1 MNAHDDFIATVCD
14 GFVQALLAR
23 DADVMFSSQDVYEAL
38 SAVFGDTFDAAALR
52 AATAAQCAQLALE
65 IAALGKQTVGDGDTA
80 CVMLA
85 RALAQ
90 SGY

>member
-23 DADVMFSSQDVYEAL
+23 DADVMFSSQDAYEAL
-38 SAVFGDTFDAAALR
+38 SAVFGDAFDAAMLR
-52 AATAAQCAQLALE
+52 AATTAQCAQLAQE
-65 IAALGKQTVGDGDTA
+65 ITALAGQTPVDGHGVRA
-80 CVMLA
+80 KLA